1 VLDFMSSKLSL
12 YALTI
17 FKRSR
22 TLITFAYRTKTIL
35 IELIASKP
43 NNDH

>member
-1 VLDFMSSKLSL
+1 MSSKLSL
-12 YALTI
+12 YALNI

-22 TLITFAYRTKTIL
+22 PMITFAYRTKTIL
-35 IELIASKP
+35 IVLIATKP